1 MEPAE
6 LVDMM
11 ASDAPSSEVSDA
23 IKNLLYVK
31 SAEKVDAVTPQVAA
45 GIFGE
50 PEEGDP
56 LPEVGD
62 GEQPE
67 VNAEV
72 ETQDQEQQEEE

>member
-6 LVDMM
+6 LIDMM

-31 SAEKVDAVTPQVAA
+31 SAEKVDSLSPQVAA
-45 GIFGE
+45 GLFGE

-62 GEQPE
+62 GNEPE

-72 ETQDQEQQEEE
+72 ETQDQVQQEEE

>member
-11 ASDAPSSEVSDA
+11 ASDAPSSEVADA

-72 ETQDQEQQEEE
+72 ETQDQVQQEEE

>member
-6 LVDMM
+6 LIDMM

-45 GIFGE
+45 GIFCE

-62 GEQPE
+62 GNEPE

>member
-31 SAEKVDAVTPQVAA
+31 SAEKVDSLTPKVAA
-45 GIFGE
+45 GLFGE

>member
-1 MEPAE
+1 MEPGE
-6 LVDMM
+6 LIDMM
-11 ASDAPSSEVSDA
+11 ASDAPASEIQDA

-45 GIFGE
+45 GLFGE

-62 GEQPE
+62 GE

-72 ETQDQEQQEEE
+72 ETQDQVQQEEE

>member
-1 MEPAE
+1 MEPGE
-6 LVDMM
+6 LIDMM
-11 ASDAPSSEVSDA
+11 ASDAPASEIQDA

-45 GIFGE
+45 GLFGE

-62 GEQPE
+62 GE
-67 VNAEV
+67 VNAEF
-72 ETQDQEQQEEE
+72 ETQDQVQQEEE

>member
-1 MEPAE
+1 MISLE
-6 LVDMM
+6 
-11 ASDAPSSEVSDA
+11 
-23 IKNLLYVK
+23 NLLYVK
-31 SAEKVDAVTPQVAA
+31 SAEKVDALSPQVAA
-45 GIFGE
+45 GLFGE

-62 GEQPE
+62 GEEPE